1 MKYRRPHNYGARVQ
15 ARRASE
21 ANQLLG
27 SDARNR
33 LPCIVH
39 KSGQFSAFF
48 DNIASRC
55 RRKAC
60 ATRASDSQPNIDII
74 KFAES
79 RLWQKS

>member
-21 ANQLLG
+21 ANQLPG
-27 SDARNR
+27 SAARNR

-48 DNIASRC
+48 DNIAS
-55 RRKAC
+55 
-60 ATRASDSQPNIDII
+60 
-74 KFAES
+74 
-79 RLWQKS
+79 